1 MNESSVSAP
10 PPVTK
15 EVAVNIAT
23 TTTEDAPPTLAEP
36 ASGPVAA
43 MSGALQEPDAAAAPN
58 PSVEGVCMSN
68 YIPVNYF
75 CSPNH

>member
-15 EVAVNIAT
+15 EVPVNIAT
-23 TTTEDAPPTLAEP
+23 TTEDAPSTLAEP
-36 ASGPVAA
+36 ASGPVAE
-43 MSGALQEPDAAAAPN
+43 MSGALQEPDAAAAPK

-68 YIPVNYF
+68 
-75 CSPNH
+75 